1 MNTHTFDNHYVTCPI
16 CQKNARAKALKSCT
30 GLYYCPYCQERLVVC
45 NSGNYVRDPFPL
57 KQITLSSVL
66 RRQSRPLARILRDFV
81 FFKHPLIAFILGSAI
96 ICGIISVTQTNTT
109 NINAPSVNNAEEI
122 SDTEEKYRGSYTR

>member
-16 CQKNARAKALKSCT
+16 CQKNTAAKALKTCT
-30 GLYYCPYCQERLVVC
+30 GLYSCPYCQERLVVC
-45 NSGNYVRDPFPL
+45 SSGNYVRDPFPL

-96 ICGIISVTQTNTT
+96 FFGIISLTQTNTIE
-109 NINAPSVNNAEEI
+109 NDPHSASNVEKI
-122 SDTEEKYRGSYTR
+122 SDTEKNEE

>member
-30 GLYYCPYCQERLVVC
+30 GLYSCPYCQERLVVC

-81 FFKHPLIAFILGSAI
+81 FFKHPLVAFILGSAI
-96 ICGIISVTQTNTT
+96 FFGIISFTQTNTT
-109 NINAPSVNNAEEI
+109 KNDSPSVPNVEKI
-122 SDTEEKYRGSYTR
+122 SDKEEK

>member
-16 CQKNARAKALKSCT
+16 CQKNAAANALKTCA
-30 GLYYCPYCQERLVVC
+30 GLYNCPYCQERLVVC
-45 NSGNYVRDPFPL
+45 HSGNFVRDPFPL

-66 RRQSRPLARILRDFV
+66 RRQSRPFARILRDFV

-96 ICGIISVTQTNTT
+96 FFGVISITQTNTIENDT
-109 NINAPSVNNAEEI
+109 PSVFNVEKN
-122 SDTEEKYRGSYTR
+122 SDTEEK

>member
-16 CQKNARAKALKSCT
+16 CQKNPTAKTLKTCT
-30 GLYYCPYCQERLVVC
+30 GLYNCPYCQERLVVC
-45 NSGNYVRDPFPL
+45 RSGNFVRDPFPL

-66 RRQSRPLARILRDFV
+66 RRQSRPFARILRDFV

-96 ICGIISVTQTNTT
+96 FFGILTVTQSNTT
-109 NINAPSVNNAEEI
+109 ENKTQWLPNTEKT
-122 SDTEEKYRGSYTR
+122 SDTEI

>member
-16 CQKNARAKALKSCT
+16 CQKNPTAKGRKSCA
-30 GLYYCPYCQERLVVC
+30 GLYNCPYCQERLVVC
-45 NSGNYVRDPFPL
+45 RSGNFVRDPFPL

-66 RRQSRPLARILRDFV
+66 RRQSRPVARILRDFV

-96 ICGIISVTQTNTT
+96 ILGIITVTQTNTAHKDIQKLS
-109 NINAPSVNNAEEI
+109 NVEKI
-122 SDTEEKYRGSYTR
+122 SDIEEK